1 MNMKIKYE
9 DVCQVTCEDNDKILT
24 AEILDFKEGK
34 MLTVSLDRSIKLTMP
49 WNGKIY
55 EGKMMGR
62 SFVTTGPKG
71 YTIKE
76 GR

>member
-1 MNMKIKYE
+1 MKTKYE
-9 DVCQVTCEDNDKILT
+9 DVCQVTCEDNNKTLT

-62 SFVTTGPKG
+62 SFVSTGPKG
-71 YTIKE
+71 YVIKE